1 MESKEYSKLLVHMKE
16 RCCYNPSEKSKE
28 RILSKIKRRK
38 RKPLLYSGVSVAT
51 FFLLLFS
58 VNFFTNNLILVQPKT
73 SMPTLMSSF
82 YEGRNNLNSE
92 LSLDLD
98 KSDVEQASFNSQFG
112 DKISSS
118 FSFLNDDANGNL
130 PNIVVDS
137 VY

>member
-1 MESKEYSKLLVHMKE
+1 MESKEYSKVLVHMKE

-28 RILSKIKRRK
+28 RILGKIKRRK
-38 RKPLLYSGVSVAT
+38 RKPLLYSGVSIAT

-58 VNFFTNNLILVQPKT
+58 VNFFTNNSILVQPKT
-73 SMPTLMSSF
+73 SMPPLMSSF
-82 YEGRNNLNSE
+82 KEGSNNLNSE
-92 LSLDLD
+92 LSLNLD
-98 KSDVEQASFNSQFG
+98 KSDVEQASFNSLFG